1 MMIIA
6 KLVTL
11 VKKQGQ
17 NEVFFICS
25 ALQSLAQSSTIM
37 TTFFPFFM
45 QTLRGSLDQSISA
58 PGALR
63 ASHPERRSDSAPGQ
77 PPGAALRPPER

>member
-58 PGALR
+58 PAPTRSAAPGALR
-63 ASHPERRSDSAPGQ
+63 ASHPERRSDSAPT
-77 PPGAALRPPER
+77 LER